1 MLCVNLPPSKYSIFC
16 STTLTII
23 KTNGSAMRMLAMA
36 KEPTLALTKKA
47 KLTADRLTM
56 LMVKQYR
63 KNASTSGF
71 RPELI
76 KKGRLG
82 SCVSF

>member
-1 MLCVNLPPSKYSIFC
+1 
-16 STTLTII
+16 
-23 KTNGSAMRMLAMA
+23 MA

-76 KKGRLG
+76 KKVRLC
-82 SCVSF
+82 SYVSFQEMLLLIICDTITIRN

>member
-1 MLCVNLPPSKYSIFC
+1 
-16 STTLTII
+16 
-23 KTNGSAMRMLAMA
+23 MA

-47 KLTADRLTM
+47 KLTADRLTI
-56 LMVKQYR
+56 LMVRQYR

-76 KKGRLG
+76 KKKKK
-82 SCVSF
+82 SQFKSY

>member
-1 MLCVNLPPSKYSIFC
+1 
-16 STTLTII
+16 
-23 KTNGSAMRMLAMA
+23 MA

-47 KLTADRLTM
+47 KLTADRLTI

-71 RPELI
+71 RPELVQ
-76 KKGRLG
+76 KKKASLKVINVIHDNMFNFRR
-82 SCVSF
+82 CYC